1 MLRTTHVPYYTKNI
15 MNSNFF
21 APEQL
26 YELPVKEARTS
37 KNGVDYFIV
46 TKGEAE
52 YSVRMLAFQKQAPLP
67 ETLCCAVKE
76 VNDKGQPVFVQD
88 FATLYA
94 QFYKEGETYTF
105 QVRKDFTETQPYGY
119 YEVGDNFGFYFKL
132 FNYGTARLKI
142 KQFIRCKVAS
152 LKGRALSLALSEEE
166 ETVLPPALEEIQS
179 AIHIPEVLA
188 SWCKRSPT
196 IKPLRDSYISG
207 NSQWLRESVK
217 YVNKNLYTWISRG
230 NRSPTR
236 LLETGKA
243 IGLYLLENSD
253 YLSKLPSSQ
262 SLELEKQI
270 AWLIQQADFYL
281 EAISILKN
289 GKAETYIN
297 DIIEK
302 IETSGCLY
310 HSDKRLKILNC
321 LCFLSDNLLSQNA
334 EKLFRSV
341 AQSPANWQK
350 EQIKPHLTKL
360 LDFYIQRN
368 RVQADFMDSNAGP
381 ERKTGI
387 QSLVK
392 ALSIRILLCPE
403 EKDDSNLLY
412 RSMLYRYLSF
422 VDGSNAQV
430 LLEKALA
437 CLTGTIPDKL
447 EYGWNGICD
456 VMLQALKLST
466 SYQPRKQ
473 DFSLKY
479 ESEQGNLI
487 ISPDNDIALCTPKA
501 LSNPTM
507 ALPKNCLPWHNLQ
520 IHLTKKPGITLSQK
534 NKDVNTWQ
542 ELWMEM
548 ERALRYNTLPVIQP
562 AGRKKLTPEVGER
575 VYIRILYQSYKNPE
589 YFFCRIADSTYEGQ
603 GMLCLKNVVRFNLH
617 DIGKDAFFSE
627 KGQPYLLQADIQGI
641 DQNGRFAFN
650 MLAPLG
656 EFIYQT
662 VNVSDTVRCMVTEQ
676 IYDFYLCISEYAYSV
691 QVPLPEN
698 AGPLQPGDYLY
709 AQVNAVRPNG
719 TVTADFLYKTDET
732 FALKE
737 AFYDL
742 MASYADDNVYEAY
755 TPDTSPHTN
764 RLTRPQMKELMHI
777 IDRVAG
783 FGKTHVTQYNYT
795 AYARL
800 IALAIKEEQAAS
812 YYAMRMKLLQ
822 LLQYFAVNGHI
833 NIDRQVKEW
842 QAQPDNGTHALPLL
856 QARINELRI
865 LSCID
870 RPEHDHEL
878 WERSTATPSGES
890 HLTRL
895 ARLVLSYNLLRDF
908 CASERKEALYA
919 SIHENLS
926 INVDIPQRQYFGME
940 DQHTEFKTSI
950 VYSPLSHHP
959 DIQVQTEEIM
969 KVVCGFL
976 NAGGGTLYLGVNDAG
991 GASGLKDD
999 LEFFD
1004 GSRDKFD
1011 LHVRNNIVEY
1021 MGLEA
1026 NSCITVSHPEADD
1039 KWIYALHISP
1049 CPSPV
1054 YCHGTCYQ
1062 RQGSSTWPLDG
1073 NALEAFLNNRAGQS
1087 IAQES
1092 QPAEAEKAETATQEE
1107 ADTVEA
1113 TGVQATGQDTPHA
1126 LKPSLPESPSI
1137 HTSQLRRNAVHSYED
1152 GFGEET
1158 VCYFHLLSDHRYLL
1172 TQDESWRNDILISL
1186 AIHEQESNGF
1196 LVIMYES
1203 GRSLRVPINELLD
1216 KTPGKEYKCCSTEQP
1231 FFISPARKDDALLSV
1246 IAENQG
1252 APAFR
1257 LDELDMLKESNM
1269 LSKGEAIR
1277 TAQTYGVLQCEIIPY
1292 GQKELFKRI
1301 AGLKPCNQGVN
1312 LMTEWGAPE
1321 RESMEHLGLKLLFA

>member
-1 MLRTTHVPYYTKNI
+1 

-26 YELPVKEARTS
+26 YELPVKEARTN

-46 TKGEAE
+46 TKGEME
-52 YSVRMLAFQKQAPLP
+52 YSVRMLAFQKQSPLP

-166 ETVLPPALEEIQS
+166 ETVLPPELEEIQS
-179 AIHIPEVLA
+179 AIHIPEALA
-188 SWCKRSPT
+188 SWCKHSPS

-217 YVNKNLYTWISRG
+217 FANKNLYTWISRG
-230 NRSPTR
+230 NRRPTR

-243 IGLYLLENSD
+243 VGLYLLENSD
-253 YLSKLPSSQ
+253 YLSKLPSPL

-302 IETSGCLY
+302 ISTSGCLY

-321 LCFLSDNLLSQNA
+321 LCLLSINLLDQNA
-334 EKLFRSV
+334 EKIFQSM

-350 EQIKPHLTKL
+350 EQIKPHLAKL
-360 LDFYIQRN
+360 LDFYIQQN
-368 RVQADFMDSNAGP
+368 RVQADFMDNNADT
-381 ERKTGI
+381 ERKTRI

-403 EKDDSNLLY
+403 ENDDNNLLH

-422 VDGSNAQV
+422 VDGSNVQI

-456 VMLQALKLST
+456 VMLQALKLSN
-466 SYQPRKQ
+466 SYQPREQ
-473 DFSLKY
+473 TFPLKY
-479 ESEQGNLI
+479 ESEQGHLI
-487 ISPDNDIALCTPKA
+487 ISPDNGIALCTPKA
-501 LSNPTM
+501 LSNPTT

-520 IHLTKKPGITLSQK
+520 IHLTKKPSITLSQK

-542 ELWMEM
+542 ELWMEI
-548 ERALRYNTLPVIQP
+548 ERALRYNTLPTIQST
-562 AGRKKLTPEVGER
+562 GKKKLTPEVGER

-589 YFFCRIADSTYEGQ
+589 YYFCRIADSTYEGQ
-603 GMLCLKNVVRFNLH
+603 GMLCLKNIVRFNLH
-617 DIGKDAFFSE
+617 GIEKDAFFSE
-627 KGQPYLLQADIQGI
+627 KDQPYLLQADIQGI

-662 VNVSDTVRCMVTEQ
+662 VNVGDTVRCMVTEQ
-676 IYDFYLCISEYAYSV
+676 VHDFYLCISEYAYSV
-691 QVPLPEN
+691 QVSLPEN
-698 AGPLQPGDYLY
+698 AIPLQPGDYLD

-719 TVTADFLYKTDET
+719 TVTADFLHKTDET
-732 FALKE
+732 FSLKE

-755 TPDTSPHTN
+755 PPAPSHTN
-764 RLTRPQMKELMHI
+764 CLTRPQMKELMHI

-783 FGKTHVTQYNYT
+783 FGKTHVSQYNYT

-800 IALAIKEEQAAS
+800 VALAIKEEQAAS
-812 YYAMRMKLLQ
+812 YYTMRMKLLQ

-833 NIDRQVKEW
+833 NIDRHVKEW
-842 QAQPDNGTHALPLL
+842 QATPANETRTLPLL
-856 QARINELRI
+856 QAQIDELHI

-870 RPEHDHEL
+870 RPGHDHEL
-878 WERSTATPSGES
+878 WERSTAIPSKES
-890 HLTRL
+890 HLARL

-908 CASERKEALYA
+908 STPEQKEALYA

-969 KVVCGFL
+969 KVACGFL

-999 LEFFD
+999 LEFFN

-1011 LHVRNNIVEY
+1011 LHVRNHIVES

-1062 RQGSSTWPLDG
+1062 RQGSSTWPLTG
-1073 NALEAFLNNRAGQS
+1073 NALEAFLNSRAGQC
-1087 IAQES
+1087 IAQECP
-1092 QPAEAEKAETATQEE
+1092 PAETGKAEASTQKTTGTEDATSVPTAER
-1107 ADTVEA
+1107 A
-1113 TGVQATGQDTPHA
+1113 TPVSP
-1126 LKPSLPESPSI
+1126 KSSLPENPSV
-1137 HTSQLRRNAVHSYED
+1137 HTSQLRRNAIHSYED

-1158 VCYFHLLSDHRYLL
+1158 ICYFHLLSDHRYLL
-1172 TQDESWRNDILISL
+1172 TMDESWRNDILISL
-1186 AIHEQESNGF
+1186 AIQEQERNGY

-1203 GRSLRVPINELLD
+1203 GQSLRVPIGDLLD

-1231 FFISPARKDDALLSV
+1231 FFISPAGKDDAFLSV
-1246 IAENQG
+1246 VAENQG
-1252 APAFR
+1252 TPAFR

-1269 LSKGEAIR
+1269 LSKGQVIR
-1277 TAQTYGVLQCEIIPY
+1277 TAQTYGVLQCEIIPN
-1292 GQKELFKRI
+1292 GQKELFRRI
-1301 AGLKPCNQGVN
+1301 TGLKPCNQGVN